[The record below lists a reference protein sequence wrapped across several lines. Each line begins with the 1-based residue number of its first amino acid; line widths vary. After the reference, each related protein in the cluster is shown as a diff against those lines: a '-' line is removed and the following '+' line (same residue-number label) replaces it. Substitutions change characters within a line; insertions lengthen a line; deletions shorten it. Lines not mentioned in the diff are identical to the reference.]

1 MPEAKHDDRHAKP
14 AAHAVTPANRL
25 LGLRLLRAT
34 VDGALAVDFALYLR
48 ALGWDGRA
56 IGGLL
61 AMALAVG
68 LAMTAFAG
76 PLSDRIGR
84 RGLMLGYHAV
94 LALAAILAL
103 AANNITLVAA
113 TLLAQYGR
121 GANGAAGP
129 FGPVEQAWLADLT
142 PPEARR
148 RQFARNSAVGFLGM
162 AAGGLVATVTP
173 MRMVFVAAFLTSL
186 AGGAIVAALP
196 DVTRRA
202 AAWRPPPASPSERR
216 KLRRLAFANGLLGI
230 GTGLTGPL
238 LAYWFAVRFGHGP
251 RSIGPVIAASF
262 LAAAAASVLA
272 ARLAERLGTLPVVI
286 GMRLAGLGMLL
297 ALPFA
302 PGFAAAA
309 ALTILRS
316 LCNRGTNG
324 ARQALSIGLGGEAR
338 MGWAASLNA
347 LSLAVPRIAGPAIA
361 GALIAAG
368 HDRIPFLLAA
378 LFQAGYLAVYAW
390 SFRDEPGARPAQRPQ
405 PPGGAAIQNAG

>member
-1 MPEAKHDDRHAKP
+1 M
-14 AAHAVTPANRL
+14 TPANRL

-56 IGGLL
+56 IGMLL
-61 AMALAVG
+61 ATALAAG
-68 LAMTAFAG
+68 LAMTAIAG

-84 RGLMLGYHAV
+84 RGLMLAYHAL

-103 AANNITLVAA
+103 VANDVTLIAA

-142 PPEARR
+142 PPDGRR
-148 RQFARNSAVGFLGM
+148 RQFARNSAAGFLGM
-162 AAGGLVATVTP
+162 AAGGLLAAALP
-173 MRMVFVAAFLTSL
+173 MRLMFVGALLASL
-186 AGGAIVAALP
+186 AGAVIVAALP
-196 DVTRRA
+196 DSARA
-202 AAWRPPPASPSERR
+202 AAPQRPAPAAPMQRR
-216 KLRRLAFANGLLGI
+216 QLWRLAFANALLGV

-262 LAAAAASVLA
+262 LAAAGASVLA

-302 PGFAAAA
+302 SGFTMAAV
-309 ALTILRS
+309 LSILRS

-347 LSLAVPRIAGPAIA
+347 LSLAIPRIAGPAIA

-368 HDRIPFLLAA
+368 HDRAPFLLAA
-378 LFQAGYLAVYAW
+378 GFQAAYLAVYTW
-390 SFRDEPGARPAQRPQ
+390 SFRDEPAARPAVRPRA
-405 PPGGAAIQNAG
+405 PGEAAAQSAG